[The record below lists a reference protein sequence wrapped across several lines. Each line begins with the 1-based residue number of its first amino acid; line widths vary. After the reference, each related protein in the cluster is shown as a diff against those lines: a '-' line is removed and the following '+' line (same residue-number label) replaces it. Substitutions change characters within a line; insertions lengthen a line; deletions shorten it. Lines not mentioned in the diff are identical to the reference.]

1 MFLITTLSFSSS
13 ATAAEK
19 EQKQSGAS
27 SKQDST
33 IDRDP
38 VNRIIAGWPERP
50 RLGASQMLSAYGIPQ
65 QATPEKLVWHGPGL
79 YKRITV
85 TKEEHHH
92 DFPKPHMDYL
102 EHTIEF
108 RAGK

>member
-1 MFLITTLSFSSS
+1 
-13 ATAAEK
+13 
-19 EQKQSGAS
+19 
-27 SKQDST
+27 
-33 IDRDP
+33 
-38 VNRIIAGWPERP
+38 
-50 RLGASQMLSAYGIPQ
+50 MLSAYGIPQ